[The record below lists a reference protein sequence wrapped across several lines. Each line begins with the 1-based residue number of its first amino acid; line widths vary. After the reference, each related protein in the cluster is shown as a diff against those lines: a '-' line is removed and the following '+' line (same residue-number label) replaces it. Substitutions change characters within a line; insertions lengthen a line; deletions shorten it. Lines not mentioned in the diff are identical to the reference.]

1 VTEGSVD
8 PFHDN
13 MILRFTSAGK
23 FIMQIGK
30 PGTAK
35 GGNDIENLQ
44 LAAKTC
50 RSLNQWDL
58 RRRCLRQ
65 PPGYR
70 FDADTGTY
78 KRPWGAYGHK
88 PDDR

>member
-1 VTEGSVD
+1 MDRPQPPQTTGSPRRAQRQDAVTEGSVD

-44 LAAKTC
+44 SG
-50 RSLNQWDL
+50 RQDL
-58 RRRCLRQ
+58 SI
-65 PPGYR
+65 P
-70 FDADTGTY
+70 
-78 KRPWGAYGHK
+78 K
-88 PDDR
+88 PMGSTSPVSTATTW